1 MSVEVCKK
9 DRTGIINPIYNCQP
23 CGAQY
28 AGIGIKDCIPL
39 VHGGQGCSMF
49 VRLLFAQH
57 FKENFDIASTSVHE
71 EAAVF
76 GAVKRA
82 EEAVDTMVL
91 RYPDLRLIPLITTC
105 STETIGDDIDG
116 LIVKL
121 NRKLKKMMPDRKVY
135 LVPVHT
141 PSYNGS
147 HVTGYDT
154 AVRAVVETL
163 AQQSGPN
170 GKINVFTG
178 WLNPGD
184 VVEIKHILGQMGVD
198 ATVLLDTESFDSPTM
213 PDKNSFTRGAT
224 TVEDLIGTADA
235 KASLALCKYSGA
247 SAAKYLKEEFGVPAE
262 IGPVPIGIANTDAIV
277 QKIAKL
283 SGKPIPES
291 LAIERGKAIDALA
304 DLAHMFF
311 ANKKAAIF
319 GDPDLVI
326 GLAEFCQE
334 VELEPSLLLL
344 GDDNAG
350 YQKDPRIEGLKER
363 ARHYDIEVVW
373 NADLWELEKRVKANP
388 GGYDLIMGHSKGR
401 YIAIDNNIPMV
412 RVGFP
417 TFDRA
422 GLYRQPIIGYRG
434 AMQLG
439 ETIAN
444 TIFADME
451 YQHKKEYILNVW

>member
-23 CGAQY
+23 AGAQF
-28 AGIGIKDCIPL
+28 AGIGVKDCIPL

-76 GAVKRA
+76 GATKRV
-82 EEAVDTMVL
+82 EEAVDSLVL
-91 RYPDLRLIPLITTC
+91 RYPGLRVIPIITTC

-116 LIVKL
+116 LVTKL
-121 NRKLKKMMPDRKVY
+121 NRKLKKMLPDRKVH

-141 PSYNGS
+141 PSYSGS

-154 AVRAVVETL
+154 CVKALVEFIAKQTEP
-163 AQQSGPN
+163 SG
-170 GKINVFTG
+170 KLNVFTG

-184 VVEIKHILGQMGVD
+184 VTEIKHILSEMDVD
-198 ATVLLDTESFDSPTM
+198 ATVLMDTESFDSPTM
-213 PDKNSFTRGAT
+213 PDKNTFTHGST
-224 TVEDLIGTADA
+224 TVEDLQGTANA
-235 KASLALCKYSGA
+235 KASVALCKYSGA
-247 SAAKYLKEEFGVPAE
+247 SAAKYLKEEFGVPAV
-262 IGPVPIGIANTDAIV
+262 IGPTPIGIANTDKIIQAIS
-277 QKIAKL
+277 KL
-283 SGKPIPES
+283 TGKSIPKS
-291 LAIERGKAIDALA
+291 LVIERGKAIDALA

-311 ANKKAAIF
+311 ANKKVAIF

-334 VELEPSLLLL
+334 VELQPTFLML
-344 GDDNAG
+344 GDDNQN
-350 YQKDPRIEGLKER
+350 YQKDPRIDGLKEK
-363 ARHYDIEVVW
+363 AANYDIEVVW
-373 NADLWELEKRVKANP
+373 NADLWELEKRIKADP
-388 GGYDLIMGHSKGR
+388 KAFDLIMGHSKGR
-401 YIAIDNNIPMV
+401 YVAIDSQIPMV

-422 GLYRQPIIGYRG
+422 GLYRNPIIGYKG

-439 ETIAN
+439 EIIAN
-444 TIFADME
+444 AIFTDME
-451 YQHKKEYILNVW
+451 YKKDRDYILNVW

>member
-28 AGIGIKDCIPL
+28 AGIGITDCIPL

-76 GAVKRA
+76 GATKRV
-82 EEAVDTMVL
+82 EEAVDAMVQ
-91 RYPDLRLIPLITTC
+91 RYPKLRLIPIITTC

-116 LIVKL
+116 LVIKL

-141 PSYNGS
+141 PSYSGS

-154 AVRAVVETL
+154 CVKAIVETL
-163 AQQSGPN
+163 AKQTDPN
-170 GKINVFTG
+170 GKLNVFTG

-184 VVEIKHILGQMGVD
+184 VTEIKHILKEMDVD
-198 ATVLLDTESFDSPTM
+198 ATVLMETESFDSPTM
-213 PDKNSFTRGAT
+213 PDKNTFTHGST

-235 KASLALCKYSGA
+235 KASIALCKYSGA

-262 IGPVPIGIANTDAIV
+262 IGPTPIGVANTDKIIRAIS
-277 QKIAKL
+277 KL
-283 SGKPIPES
+283 TGKKVPES
-291 LAIERGKAIDALA
+291 LVIERGKAIDALA

-311 ANKKAAIF
+311 ANKKVAIY

-334 VELEPSLLLL
+334 VELQPTLLLL
-344 GDDNAG
+344 GDDNQG
-350 YQKDPRIEGLKER
+350 YFKDPRIEALKEK
-363 ARHYDIEVVW
+363 AQNYNIDVVW
-373 NADLWELEKRVKANP
+373 NADLWELEKRVKEDPKA
-388 GGYDLIMGHSKGR
+388 YDLIMGHSKGR
-401 YIAIDNNIPMV
+401 YVAIDNKIPMV

-422 GLYRQPIIGYRG
+422 GLYRQPIIGYTG
-434 AMQLG
+434 AMLLG

-444 TIFADME
+444 TLFADME
-451 YQHKKEYILNVW
+451 YKKEKEYILNVW